1 MPARRHWL
9 HTGVHTMS
17 ATTNNAKLKTWVDE
31 WAAILQPKD
40 IYWCDGTADEYNRLC
55 QSLVDAGTFTKL
67 DEAKRPNSYY
77 AHSDPGDVARVEDR
91 TFICSANESDAGPNN
106 NWRQPE
112 VMRGEM
118 KSLYAGAMKGRTM
131 YVVPFSMGPLGS
143 PIAHIGVQLT
153 DSAYVAV
160 SMRIMTR
167 MGQGALDV
175 LGNSQWVPCVHS
187 VGSPLAPGQA
197 DSSWPCNPD
206 NKYIVHFPE
215 TREIW
220 SFGSGYGGNALLG
233 KKCFALRIASVM
245 ARDDGWLAEH
255 MLILKL
261 TNPKGVA
268 KYIAAAFPSACGKT
282 NLAML
287 VPTIPGWKAETIGD
301 DICWMKFGD
310 DGRLYAINPEAG
322 FFGVAPGTGYDTN
335 ANAMETLWG
344 NSLFTNTALTPDGD
358 VWWEG
363 MSDTAPARATDW
375 KGNAWTPETETP
387 AAHPNARFTAPAE
400 QCPSIAAEWEDPKG
414 VPISAILFGGRR
426 RTTVPLVTQAF
437 DWEHGVFLGSIM
449 ASETTAA
456 QAGAVGN
463 LRFDPMAMLPFC
475 GYNMADYFGHWLKL
489 GSTAK
494 PENLPQIFFVNWFR
508 RDTDGRFL
516 WPGYGENS
524 RVLKWVFERVDG
536 TAGAVASPI
545 GNLPVVS
552 DLDTSGLKVDAADMS
567 TLLSVDTAGWL
578 EAVPQIREHYATFG
592 AKLPQQLSSAL
603 DSLEKALA

>member
-1 MPARRHWL
+1 
-9 HTGVHTMS
+9 MS
-17 ATTNNAKLKTWVDE
+17 GKSQNAALKKWVAE
-31 WAAILQPKD
+31 WADILEPD
-40 IYWCDGTADEYNRLC
+40 DVYWCDGSEGEYNDLC
-55 QSLVDAGTFTKL
+55 EDLVLAGTFTKL
-67 DEAKRPNSYY
+67 NEDKRPNSYW

-91 TFICSANESDAGPNN
+91 TYICSTNKVDAGPNN
-106 NWRQPE
+106 NWREPSE
-112 VMRGEM
+112 MRADMLALYKGAMRGRM
-118 KSLYAGAMKGRTM
+118 M

-160 SMRIMTR
+160 NMRIMTR

-175 LGNSQWVPCVHS
+175 LGNNQWVPCVHS
-187 VGSPLAPGQA
+187 VGAPLAPGQQ
-197 DSSWPCNPD
+197 DSAWPCNPD

-261 TNPKGVA
+261 TNPQGEF

-287 VPTIPGWKAETIGD
+287 VPTIAGWKAETIGD
-301 DICWMKFGD
+301 DICWMKYGP
-310 DGRLYAINPEAG
+310 DGQLYAINPEAG
-322 FFGVAPGTGYDTN
+322 FFGVAPFTSDETN
-335 ANAMETLWG
+335 INAMHTMTK
-344 NSLFTNTALTPDGD
+344 NSIFTNTALTADGD

-363 MSDTAPARATDW
+363 MTKETPAGITDW
-375 KGNAWTPETETP
+375 KNNAWTSANEAP
-387 AAHPNARFTAPAE
+387 AAHPNARFTAPAS
-400 QCPSIAAEWEDPKG
+400 QCPSIAPEWQDPKG

-437 DWEHGVFLGSIM
+437 DWNHGVFLGSIM

-456 QAGAVGN
+456 AGGAVGK

-475 GYNMADYFGHWLKL
+475 GYNMADYFKHWLQVGTKTEA
-489 GSTAK
+489 SK
-494 PENLPQIFFVNWFR
+494 LPQIFFVNWFR
-508 RDTDGRFL
+508 RDEDGRFM

-524 RVLKWVFERVDG
+524 RVLKWVFERLNG
-536 TAGAVASPI
+536 TAEADKTAI
-545 GNLPVVS
+545 GYLPNATS
-552 DLDTSGLKVDAADMS
+552 LDTSGMQINEADLQAI
-567 TLLSVDTAGWL
+567 TSVDVDGWR
-578 EAVPQIREHYATFG
+578 EAVPQIRDHYAAFG
-592 AKLPQQLSSAL
+592 DRLPNELATAL
-603 DSLEKALA
+603 DALESSLN